1 MVNTLLTEL
10 DGLNSRKAVYVI
22 GATNRPDMID
32 PAMVRPGRL
41 DKLLY
46 VDLPSANERWEILK
60 THTKRTPIP
69 VECMDDIRQIVESS
83 DCDGFSGA
91 DIAALVREA
100 ATSALRGA
108 LEAVGA
114 FEKEM
119 ASLKR
124 GEGAEDGAEH
134 LAEREEV
141 RVKTEHFALAAK
153 KTLPSVSKEQRGR
166 YERMRDKYAGLPT
179 RRRGKEKEDM
189 GVGETLKDG
198 SGPIRVGEKDKD
210 GGMLA

>member
-1 MVNTLLTEL
+1 M
-10 DGLNSRKAVYVI
+10 I

-46 VDLPSANERWEILK
+46 VDLPSASERWEILK

-69 VECMDDIRQIVESS
+69 TECMDDIKLIVESS

-124 GEGAEDGAEH
+124 GEGAGDGAEH
-134 LAEREEV
+134 LAERKEV
-141 RVKTEHFALAAK
+141 RVRTEHFALAAK

-179 RRRGKEKEDM
+179 RRRGREKE
-189 GVGETLKDG
+189 EIG
-198 SGPIRVGEKDKD
+198 SGEQQSAGDKEGAKEKD

>member
-1 MVNTLLTEL
+1 
-10 DGLNSRKAVYVI
+10 
-22 GATNRPDMID
+22 MID

-46 VDLPSANERWEILK
+46 VDLPTSAERWDILK

-69 VECMDDIRQIVESS
+69 TECMDDIKTIVESP

-100 ATSALRGA
+100 ATAALRGA

-124 GEGAEDGAEH
+124 GEGAEDGAER
-134 LAEREEV
+134 LAEKQEV
-141 RVKTEHFALAAK
+141 RVRTEHFAMAAK
-153 KTLPSVSKEQRGR
+153 KTLPSVSKEQRNR

-179 RRRGKEKEDM
+179 RRRAREKE
-189 GVGETLKDG
+189 EIG
-198 SGPIRVGEKDKD
+198 SGEVKEGEKQKD
-210 GGMLA
+210 GGVLA